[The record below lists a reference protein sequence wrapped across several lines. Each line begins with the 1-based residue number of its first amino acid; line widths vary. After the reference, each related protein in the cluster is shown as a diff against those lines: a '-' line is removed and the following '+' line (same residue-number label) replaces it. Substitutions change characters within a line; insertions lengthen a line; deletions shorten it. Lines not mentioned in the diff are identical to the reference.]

1 MTTLLFTL
9 LVSLGFSLVLTVVA
23 RNLGIR
29 CGALDEPGHRKVH
42 DHPIPRTGGMAI
54 FASFFLSLLVVGFL
68 DTPVAAELEIS
79 RTILLVIAGGVIC
92 FGMGA
97 VDDFRRL
104 KPSVKFLF
112 QIIAASAAYLGG
124 VHITLF
130 TIGGWTIQ
138 FGPLNYFVTIFWF
151 LLFMN
156 AVNLVDGLDG
166 LAGGIVVFA
175 SLVMI
180 LLSVFNQEYFT
191 AVIFTALAGS
201 VLGFL
206 RYNFNPASVFMGD
219 AGSYFLGYTIAAMGI
234 IGSVKSQV
242 APAMMIPVLA
252 LGVPIFDTL
261 LSPIR
266 RFFRG
271 RKIFSPDDRH
281 IHHRLQK
288 MGFSTAR
295 AVWLLYGVTVT
306 LCLAALL
313 LVNMRDE
320 RAGLFLILL
329 GLGAVIFV
337 RKLGYF
343 EYLGTDKFFGWLR
356 DLTDDSGLSQHRR
369 SFLNHQIE
377 VSRASDMEEL
387 WQRLLAAG
395 QYLRLDH
402 IELKITR
409 SHDNFAQRGAGG
421 DEKFAYSSNGFNPD
435 SFDGSRTLY
444 VVLPLTHRKQVYG
457 CLSVYKDLEKGEI
470 FPFMLRRIEQ
480 VRRSVISAL
489 SGMAK
494 DGG

>member
-9 LVSLGFSLVLTVVA
+9 IFSLGLSLVLTVAA
-23 RNLGIR
+23 RNMGIR
-29 CGALDEPGHRKVH
+29 WGALDEPNQRKAH

-54 FASFFLSLLVVGFL
+54 FASFFITLFAVRFLNSPMVV
-68 DTPVAAELEIS
+68 ELEVNQD
-79 RTILLVIAGGVIC
+79 ILLVIAGAVIC

-97 VDDFRRL
+97 VDDFIRL
-104 KPSVKFLF
+104 RPAIKFLF
-112 QIIAASAAYLGG
+112 QIIGASAAYLGG
-124 VHITLF
+124 VHITAF
-130 TIGGWTIQ
+130 AIGGWAVQLGHLDYPIT
-138 FGPLNYFVTIFWF
+138 VFWF

-180 LLSVFNQEYFT
+180 LLSVFNEEYYA

-219 AGSYFLGYTIAAMGI
+219 AGSYFLGYTVAAMGI

-252 LGVPIFDTL
+252 LGVPIFDTI

-271 RKIFSPDDRH
+271 RKMFQADDRH
-281 IHHRLQK
+281 VHHRLQK
-288 MGFSTAR
+288 MGLSAAR
-295 AVWLLYGVTVT
+295 VVWLIYGITVA
-306 LCLAALL
+306 LCLVALL

-329 GLGAVIFV
+329 GLGAVVFV

-377 VSRASDMEEL
+377 VSRSSNRAEL
-387 WQRLLAAG
+387 WQRLVATG
-395 QYLRLDH
+395 QYLKLDYMELRLNMATGKIVDEEGRVDQYVFSDNDFDAETSDQNRTMH
-402 IELKITR
+402 I
-409 SHDNFAQRGAGG
+409 S
-421 DEKFAYSSNGFNPD
+421 
-435 SFDGSRTLY
+435 
-444 VVLPLTHRKQVYG
+444 LPLAASGHVYG
-457 CLSVYKDLEKGEI
+457 RLAVYKDLEKGEML
-470 FPFMLRRIEQ
+470 PFMLRRVEQ
-480 VRRSVISAL
+480 IRRSVVSAL
-489 SGMAK
+489 ENMN
-494 DGG
+494 